1 MSRFG
6 ASLHVTGDHNV
17 LYSSASV
24 VEPKPLEGEVFPGG
38 KVEGQIAFEVP
49 SDEQNLMFQVEESLA
64 FDQPPVFV
72 AIDEGARIVPDATLE
87 SIQPS
92 EIGTRRDAPAKPG
105 ETLTTSAWEITL
117 LEVVRGKDAA
127 KLAQEANQFNEA
139 APAGSEYIAVKL
151 RVRAIG
157 LDQPDVARQVD
168 GSFLKITG
176 EKSVVYEKPS
186 VVAPAPELDAHL
198 FPGGVTEGWEIL
210 SVAAGEQKLTL
221 IFKPLLSFSDDATR
235 FLAIE

>member
-1 MSRFG
+1 M
-6 ASLHVTGDHNV
+6 
-17 LYSSASV
+17 
-24 VEPKPLEGEVFPGG
+24 
-38 KVEGQIAFEVP
+38 
-49 SDEQNLMFQVEESLA
+49 
-64 FDQPPVFV
+64 
-72 AIDEGARIVPDATLE
+72 
-87 SIQPS
+87 
-92 EIGTRRDAPAKPG
+92 
-105 ETLTTSAWEITL
+105 

-127 KLAQEANQFNEA
+127 KLAQEANQFNEV

-221 IFKPLLSFSDDATR
+221 IFKPLLSFSADATR